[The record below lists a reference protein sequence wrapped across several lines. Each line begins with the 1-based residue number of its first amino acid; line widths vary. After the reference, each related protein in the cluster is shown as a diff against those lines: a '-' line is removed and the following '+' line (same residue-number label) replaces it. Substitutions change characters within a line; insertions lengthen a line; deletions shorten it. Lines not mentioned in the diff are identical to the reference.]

1 MCGDRF
7 SSSTTC
13 SRWRH
18 ETGPGRLD
26 QSLSCRFWKVATH
39 PRRRFGF
46 LLPWRFL
53 LKVGSIA
60 GVMGVVVGALSARWP
75 ASPLHVVALVVL
87 GAAIFVLGLRVARVL
102 GPEEIELVE
111 RTRLPGSRWLIA
123 WCAAGR

>member
-1 MCGDRF
+1 M
-7 SSSTTC
+7 
-13 SRWRH
+13 
-18 ETGPGRLD
+18 
-26 QSLSCRFWKVATH
+26 
-39 PRRRFGF
+39 
-46 LLPWRFL
+46 PWRFL

>member
-1 MCGDRF
+1 MSHHAGYLRREVVGYQV
-7 SSSTTC
+7 T
-13 SRWRH
+13 
-18 ETGPGRLD
+18 
-26 QSLSCRFWKVATH
+26 QSDCDLTQRAMSCEKA
-39 PRRRFGF
+39 
-46 LLPWRFL
+46 
-53 LKVGSIA
+53 S